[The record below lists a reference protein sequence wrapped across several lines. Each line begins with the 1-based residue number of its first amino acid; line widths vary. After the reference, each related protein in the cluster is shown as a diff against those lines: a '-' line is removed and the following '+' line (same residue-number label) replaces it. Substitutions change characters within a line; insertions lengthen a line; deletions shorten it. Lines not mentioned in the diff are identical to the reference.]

1 MSDRLLKNLA
11 IVLVIL
17 AAGYAIIRVASGLSG
32 SPGSAPFELASV
44 SGAEID
50 SVVIVSADE
59 TVRVRGGDEWTV
71 NGFEAIPQSGEA
83 LERALSES
91 RLDQVISKNPQN
103 HDRLGVAEGQGN
115 LVTVYS
121 GGEAVVELIVSDKG
135 RSGRDAYVR
144 RPGDDEVYPLR
155 GNLVD
160 LARRDADGWR
170 NIQIT
175 EFAVE
180 DVQRVE
186 FSYADESFQLVR
198 VDTASWR
205 IEPSGAMAS
214 TAATSSVLRQ
224 LSNLR
229 SISFPPDSETDSL
242 SWDPPTARVRVL
254 GPGDAVLGDVTLLKK
269 TETGYYGRR
278 TGQPVVYNVSN
289 YSGSQILKREADLA
303 AAEE

>member
-11 IVLVIL
+11 IVLVVL

-32 SPGSAPFELASV
+32 PPGSAPFELASL
-44 SGAEID
+44 SEAEID
-50 SVVIVSADE
+50 SVLIVSADE
-59 TVRVRGGDEWTV
+59 TVRLLGGDEWTV

-91 RLDQVISKNPQN
+91 RLERVISKNPQN
-103 HDRLGVAEGQGN
+103 HERLGVAEGQGK

-121 GGEAVVELIVSDKG
+121 GGEAVVTLIVSEKG

-160 LARRDADGWR
+160 LARRDADRWR
-170 NIQIT
+170 NIQII
-175 EFAVE
+175 EFEVE

-186 FSYADESFQLVR
+186 FSYEDESFQLVR
-198 VDTASWR
+198 VDTASWK
-205 IEPSGAMAS
+205 IEPSGTMAS
-214 TAATSSVLRQ
+214 NVAVSGVLRQ
-224 LSNLR
+224 LATLR
-229 SISFPPDSETDSL
+229 SISFPPDSETDTL
-242 SWDPPTARVRVL
+242 SWEPPTARVRVL
-254 GPGDAVLGDVTLLKK
+254 GPGDANPGDVTLLKK
-269 TETGYYGRR
+269 AETGYYGRR

-289 YSGSQILKREADLA
+289 YSGGQILKREADLA
-303 AAEE
+303 AAVE